1 MNLPIPQ
8 YGKNDKETVDNLMDT
23 VMKLRKELE
32 HLLYHLG
39 DENIPDLPVM
49 KDDIDTNA
57 WGIEINGASIDV
69 IEGEIVLMVQDIAG
83 NRSSI
88 TLIESEIEIMVQDI
102 AGNYSAINVLSDE
115 ISLKVNKNGV
125 IAAINLSPESI
136 SLDASRIN
144 LNGVTTMNGLAYVY
158 NDLTLG
164 TPYSSFARINM
175 GTQVQL
181 MATGGTLNIY
191 GGTSIDGY
199 LIADTVT
206 DRNGLSLGSLD
217 SRISALEGA

>member
-1 MNLPIPQ
+1 MSLPIPQ
-8 YGKNDKETVDNLMDT
+8 YGRNDKETVDNLMDT

-49 KDDIDTNA
+49 KDDIETNA

-69 IEGEIVLMVQDIAG
+69 IEG
-83 NRSSI
+83 
-88 TLIESEIEIMVQDI
+88 EIEIMVQDI

-191 GGTSIDGY
+191 GDTSIDGY